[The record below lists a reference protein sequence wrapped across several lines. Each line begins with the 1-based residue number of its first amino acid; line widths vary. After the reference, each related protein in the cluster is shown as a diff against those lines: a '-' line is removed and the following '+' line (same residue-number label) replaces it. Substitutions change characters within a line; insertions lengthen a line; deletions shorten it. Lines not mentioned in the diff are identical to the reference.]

1 MVLTLKMIAST
12 IEMSFNKIT
21 CILKS
26 FGVYLLINRLKREKF
41 EKVSESKKTNLTLTN
56 KFSLFR

>member
-26 FGVYLLINRLKREKF
+26 FGVYLLINHLKREKF
-41 EKVSESKKTNLTLTN
+41 EKVSESKKLI
-56 KFSLFR
+56 